1 MANKIEIGLTKLF
14 EALSITNKIPMSVG
28 QQIKQY
34 SFVVS
39 DRRPSPGEK
48 GIGGIAEG
56 EEIPLTEIRR
66 LPQENLVLNSRNS
79 VNQQVQKQYKLMVLI

>member
-1 MANKIEIGLTKLF
+1 MVVENSLIKTEYLGTVKSIDLANKIEISLSKLF

-39 DRRPSPGEK
+39 EKTIARGKRDRW
-48 GIGGIAEG
+48 
-56 EEIPLTEIRR
+56 
-66 LPQENLVLNSRNS
+66 NC
-79 VNQQVQKQYKLMVLI
+79 

>member
-1 MANKIEIGLTKLF
+1 MMFKDKMKLLKILIYFHKLELKSTAVENNLIKTEYLGTVKSIDLANKIEIGLTKLF

-48 GIGGIAEG
+48 G
-56 EEIPLTEIRR
+56 
-66 LPQENLVLNSRNS
+66 
-79 VNQQVQKQYKLMVLI
+79 